1 MDKALR
7 DTVLELAYYIYLPL
21 LEKMRREGRLGDE
34 EAELAGKCELVISEM
49 IFLDAKERDA
59 AQD

>member
-1 MDKALR
+1 MDKDIR
-7 DTVLELAYYIYLPL
+7 DVVLELAYHIYLPL
-21 LEKMRREGRLGDE
+21 LEKSQQTRLEDG

-49 IFLDAKERDA
+49 IFIDARERDA